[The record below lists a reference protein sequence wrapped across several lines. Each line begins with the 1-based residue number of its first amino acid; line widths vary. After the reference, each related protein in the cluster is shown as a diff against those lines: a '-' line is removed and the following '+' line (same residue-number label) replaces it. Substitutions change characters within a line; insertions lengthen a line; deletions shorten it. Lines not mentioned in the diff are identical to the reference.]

1 MKRARVVARGR
12 GFLLVMGVS
21 NFYTV
26 SWFRGLM
33 LPPVSEYRSELM
45 LKGTVK
51 WFNTQKGYGFIT
63 REDGDADAFVHISA
77 VEQSGLTSL
86 AEGQQ
91 VEFDLAPGRNG
102 KMAAQDIRI
111 LD

>member
-21 NFYTV
+21 NFYTDF
-26 SWFRGLM
+26 WFRGFM

-77 VEQSGLTSL
+77 VSSR
-86 AEGQQ
+86 
-91 VEFDLAPGRNG
+91 V
-102 KMAAQDIRI
+102 
-111 LD
+111 